1 MNFIEDPRELTPVEN
16 INGMW
21 VKREDLFAPFGK
33 GGVNGGKLRQ
43 CWIMLE
49 KVKDEYSGTITCCS
63 IHSPQGPISAAVS
76 NHFGLT
82 SDVYFGRVL
91 PENLEKAPMVKLI
104 KHYGG
109 VPSIHPNHIR
119 QVNLYALAKEN
130 APKENKF
137 IIAYGFNLSKYPDAI
152 LDAVSNQVKNI
163 PDELDNLIITCGS
176 GITSTGVLIG
186 LKKFNKHV
194 KKIYFVATAPSRE
207 KSIKKTIEEQEL
219 DIEYEIIDLFHR
231 KGFSY
236 EKPAYAKLQ
245 EIELH
250 PNYEAKTYLW
260 LVNESHIDRTNNKTL
275 FWIVGS
281 LPKLKYGEK

>member
-1 MNFIEDPRELTPVEN
+1 MLEIVRDPYALTPVEN

-21 VKREDLFAPFGK
+21 VKREDLFAPFGL
-33 GGVNGGKLRQ
+33 GEVNGGKLRQ
-43 CWIMLE
+43 CWMMLD
-49 KVKDEYSGTITCCS
+49 KIKDEYSGTITCCS

-76 NHFGLT
+76 KHFGLI
-82 SDVYFGRVL
+82 SDVYYGRVK
-91 PENLEKAPMVKLI
+91 PEMLEKADMVRLV

-109 VPSIHPNHIR
+109 NPSIHPNHIR
-119 QVNLYALAKEN
+119 QVNLYYLAKQN

-137 IIAYGFNLSKYPDAI
+137 IIAYGFNLSKYPEAI

-186 LKKFNKHV
+186 IKKFNKHV

-207 KSIKKTIEEQEL
+207 KSIQKTIEENDL

-231 KGFSY
+231 KGFEY
-236 EKPAYAKLQ
+236 TKGAYAKLGD
-245 EIELH
+245 IELH
-250 PNYEAKTYLW
+250 PNYEAKTYRW
-260 LVNESHIDRTNNKTL
+260 LVNESSINRTNNKTL

-281 LPKLKYGEK
+281 LPKLKYGE

>member
-1 MNFIEDPRELTPVEN
+1 MENKIVKDPRELTPVQD
-16 INGMW
+16 IDGLW
-21 VKREDLFAPFGK
+21 VKREDLFIPFEV

-49 KVKDEYSGTITCCS
+49 KIKDKYSGTITCCS

-76 NHFGLT
+76 KHFGLT
-82 SDVYFGRVL
+82 SDVYFGRCNEETL
-91 PENLEKAPMVKLI
+91 ENAPMVKLI

-119 QVNLYALAKEN
+119 QINLYYLAKQN

-137 IIAYGFNLSKYPDAI
+137 IIAYGFNLSEYPDAI
-152 LDAVSNQVKNI
+152 LDAVSNQVENI
-163 PDELDNLIITCGS
+163 PDELDNLVVTCGS
-176 GITSTGVLIG
+176 GITSTGILIG
-186 LKKFNKHV
+186 LKRFNKKV

-207 KSIKKTIEEQEL
+207 KSIKKTIEEQGL
-219 DIEYEIIDLFHR
+219 DIEYEMVDLFHR
-231 KGFSY
+231 KGFLY
-236 EKPAYAKLQ
+236 EKPAYASLGD
-245 EIELH
+245 ITLH

-260 LVNESHIDRTNNKTL
+260 LVNESGINRKDHKTL

-281 LPKLKYGEK
+281 KPTIC